1 MHLGTVLVAPGL
13 LVLFAIARPNYFK
26 TGKFWASAA
35 LLGGLTSITGA
46 FVGGVAIGLVES
58 EVSAHSTTAGAPEV
72 AIFIVLL
79 IALLARP
86 QGIFG
91 GSEA

>member
-1 MHLGTVLVAPGL
+1 
-13 LVLFAIARPNYFK
+13 
-26 TGKFWASAA
+26 
-35 LLGGLTSITGA
+35 LTSITGA
-46 FVGGVAIGLVES
+46 FIGGISIGLVES
-58 EVSAHSTTAGAPEV
+58 EVSAHATTAGAPEL

-79 IALLARP
+79 VALLVRP